1 MADIGKIWD
10 YANFKNIFIV
20 GIVLSV
26 ISLLAITGQFAVT
39 GSSIS
44 YISISVAGGAFIL
57 LLVMSKRAD
66 DIVHRDAVMGQVMSG
81 VAVTALQDG
90 QSRVEMFENDM
101 IIWQWR
107 SESNIVHA
115 AQIIEAA
122 NPKMTSHDM
131 SELELARMTRDW
143 ESIKNTPGVDIIAVE
158 ARKKIASQEWLR
170 ALERKRDNWKLDADM
185 GGRYTQLEKAESTT
199 STIRRMK
206 EGLEYAYDSRFFLMV
221 GCEAPTIEEV
231 KQQLKPK
238 VNAIAERMRDQ
249 LKLDPIILKGA
260 MLREGARFFRVYTA
274 LGSPR
279 SKPSKLR
286 TIRTL
291 SLDLGF
297 YTPFA
302 TPRLPPL
309 SKLIKGIYIGHIITD
324 NRPVHWDPTDPEMPN
339 YHALCIGLSGAG
351 KTTAGRTFL
360 YRALEIGI
368 PYWALDPAGDYVELT
383 KHLGGVVIDFENETI
398 NPFVLYGQN
407 PVNVAKKVTDMVT
420 LISGLRGAERQLFQ
434 ETVLQEYAAAEV
446 DISDNKTWTDEAS
459 NKVNFPCVYGA
470 LKAKLGRLS
479 PTEEV
484 LARGIVHKIQ
494 DLSEGQFALREQTL
508 NLDELFR
515 NKKPVCFYLRESLGE
530 SLRKTI
536 AWTIITQLRA
546 MAFTRYKISEEL
558 RLFCL
563 VDEAHHF
570 VQAAVHPD
578 LPGGRLDTPITDF
591 IREMRKKG
599 VALWLLSQSPADFI
613 SSGEKMSPIFLNV
626 ATTIMLGKADVDY
639 MEFVKRFMKLSEED
653 TYGPNGLYW
662 MTQHGQGI
670 LKKGNDP
677 RSIPIQIDAEEIALT
692 ANASLPPVE
701 ESTG

>member
-1 MADIGKIWD
+1 MGLDKVWD

-20 GIVLSV
+20 GIVVSV
-26 ISLLAITGQFAVT
+26 ISLLAISGQFAVT
-39 GSSIS
+39 GSTFS
-44 YISISVAGGAFIL
+44 YISLAIAGGC
-57 LLVMSKRAD
+57 LVFFFVMAKRAD
-66 DIVHRDAVMGQVMSG
+66 DIMYRDSVMGEVMSG
-81 VAVTALQDG
+81 VAVNAMHDG
-90 QSRVEMFENDM
+90 QPRVEMFENDM
-101 IIWQWR
+101 IIWQWE
-107 SESNIVHA
+107 SEPQIVHA

-131 SELELARMTRDW
+131 SEMELARMTRDY

-158 ARKKIASQEWLR
+158 ARKKIASPEWLR

-185 GGRYTQLEKAESTT
+185 GGRYTQLEKAEATT

-206 EGLEYAYDSRFFLMV
+206 ESMEYAYDSRFFLMV
-221 GCEAPTIEEV
+221 ATDAPTIEEV

-238 VNAIAERMRDQ
+238 VNAIADRMRDQ

-260 MLREGARFFRVYTA
+260 MLKEGTRFFRVYTA
-274 LGSPR
+274 LGPPR
-279 SKPSKLR
+279 NKPSRLL

-297 YTPFA
+297 HTPFA

-309 SKLIKGIYIGHIITD
+309 SKLIKGIYIGHVITD

-339 YHALCIGLSGAG
+339 FHALILGLSGSG

-383 KHLGGVVIDFENETI
+383 KRLGGAVIDFESETI

-407 PVNVAKKVTDMVT
+407 PVNVAKNVTDMVT
-420 LISGLRGAERQLFQ
+420 LVSGLRGAERQFFQ
-434 ETVLQEYAAAEV
+434 ETILQEYAAAGV
-446 DISDNKTWTDEAS
+446 DVSDNKTWTDEAS
-459 NKVNFPCVYGA
+459 NRVNFTGIYEK
-470 LKAKLGRLS
+470 LKAKLGSLS
-479 PTEEV
+479 ATEEF
-484 LARGIVHKIQ
+484 LARGVVHKIQ
-494 DLSEGQFALREQTL
+494 DLSIGQFALREQSL

-515 NKKPVCFYLRESLGE
+515 NKKPVCFYLREALGE
-530 SLRKTI
+530 GLRKTI
-536 AWTIITQLRA
+536 AWTILTQLRA

-570 VQAAVHPD
+570 TQAAVHPD

-599 VALWLLSQSPADFI
+599 VAIWLLSQSPADFL
-613 SSGEKMSPIFLNV
+613 SPGERMSPIFLNV

-639 MEFVKRFMKLSEED
+639 MEFVKRYMKLSEED

-662 MTQHGQGI
+662 MTRHGQGI

-677 RSIPIQIDAEEIALT
+677 RSIPIQIDAEEITKTADALE
-692 ANASLPPVE
+692 AAVE
-701 ESTG
+701 E

>member
-1 MADIGKIWD
+1 MANIGKIWD

-20 GIVLSV
+20 GIVVSV
-26 ISLLAITGQFAVT
+26 ISLLVITGQFAVS

-44 YISISVAGGAFIL
+44 YISFSVAGGTFIL

-90 QSRVEMFENDM
+90 QPRVEMFENDM

-107 SESNIVHA
+107 SEPNIVHA

-122 NPKMTSHDM
+122 NPKMTSHDL

-158 ARKKIASQEWLR
+158 ARKKIASQEWLS

-206 EGLEYAYDSRFFLMV
+206 EGMEYAYDSRFFLMV
-221 GCEAPTIEEV
+221 GTEAPTIEEV

-238 VNAIAERMRDQ
+238 VNTIADRMRDQ

-260 MLREGARFFRVYTA
+260 MLREGAGFFRVYTA
-274 LGSPR
+274 LGPPR
-279 SKPSKLR
+279 NKPQKLR

-297 YTPFA
+297 HTPFA

-339 YHALCIGLSGAG
+339 YHALVIGLSGAG

-360 YRALEIGI
+360 YRALEVGI

-383 KHLGGVVIDFENETI
+383 KRLGGVVIDFENEAI

-407 PVNVAKKVTDMVT
+407 PVNVAKNVTDMVT
-420 LISGLRGAERQLFQ
+420 LISGLRGAERQFFQ
-434 ETVLQEYAAAEV
+434 EAALQEYAAVGV

-459 NKVNFPCVYGA
+459 NKVNFPGIYRK
-470 LKAKLGRLS
+470 LRAKIGKLP
-479 PTEEV
+479 PTEEI
-484 LARGIVHKIQ
+484 LARGVVHKIQ
-494 DLSEGQFALREQTL
+494 DLSEGQFALREQNL

-515 NKKPVCFYLRESLGE
+515 NKKPICFYLKEALGE
-530 SLRKTI
+530 GLRKTI

-546 MAFTRYKISEEL
+546 MAFARYKISEEL
-558 RLFCL
+558 RLFVL
-563 VDEAHHF
+563 IDEAHHLT
-570 VQAAVHPD
+570 QGAAHPD
-578 LPGGRLDTPITDF
+578 LPGGRLDTPITAF

-599 VALWLLSQSPADFI
+599 VAIWLLSQSPADFI
-613 SSGEKMSPIFLNV
+613 APGERMSPIFLNV

-639 MEFVKRFMKLSEED
+639 MEFVKRYMKLSEED

-677 RSIPIQIDAEEIALT
+677 RPIPIQIDAEEIALT
-692 ANASLPPVE
+692 ADAVVKNQP
-701 ESTG
+701 